1 MPVEWIKNL
10 LKQPEV
16 SLNTKGES
24 PFWDAP
30 EEKRPYFMRV
40 IQPYQ
45 TQDWATLKKLSTEWV
60 LAEPSTSEA
69 INYLAIAEYNLKET
83 KNAEQHFT
91 QLYAQNKHHSSALL
105 YLGMI
110 AAESGNKDE
119 AIKTATLLDQLD
131 KDAAMQ
137 LNEKLGIK
145 TSGDCSVSQC

>member
-1 MPVEWIKNL
+1 
-10 LKQPEV
+10 
-16 SLNTKGES
+16 
-24 PFWDAP
+24 
-30 EEKRPYFMRV
+30 
-40 IQPYQ
+40 
-45 TQDWATLKKLSTEWV
+45 V

-83 KNAEQHFT
+83 KNAEQHFS
-91 QLYAQNKHHSSALL
+91 QLYAQNKHHSNALL

-119 AIKTATLLDQLD
+119 AIKTAALLDQLD
-131 KDAAMQ
+131 KDAAIQ